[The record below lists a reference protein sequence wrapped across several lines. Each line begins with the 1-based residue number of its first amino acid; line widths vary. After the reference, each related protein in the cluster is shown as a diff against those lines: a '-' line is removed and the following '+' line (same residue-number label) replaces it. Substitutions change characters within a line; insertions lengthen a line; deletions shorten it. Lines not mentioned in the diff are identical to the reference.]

1 MTPPLPLRLRSA
13 TPTDAA
19 ALAQVHVTSWR
30 ETYAGLLPDD
40 FLARMTDDH
49 MRERRE
55 ANWQNTISEGREI
68 VLVGEREGKVVAFAS
83 AGPPRDHPGADA
95 ELYTLYAL
103 REAQGLGLGRALL
116 SEVAEQLTAQG
127 HRSLA
132 LWVLD
137 VNPTRQWYV
146 RQGGREDGA
155 KTVPIP
161 GGELR
166 EVRLVWDDLRQLA

>member
-1 MTPPLPLRLRSA
+1 MTLPFRVRAA
-13 TPTDAA
+13 TPADAPT
-19 ALAQVHVTSWR
+19 LARIHVTSWR

-40 FLARMTDDH
+40 FLARMTDEV

-55 ANWQNTISEGREI
+55 ATWRQTLLQGQEI
-68 VLVGEREGKVVAFAS
+68 VVVGEREGAAVAFTS
-83 AGPPRDHPGADA
+83 AGPTRDHPDVDA

-116 SEVAEQLTAQG
+116 VEAARQLHAQG
-127 HRSLA
+127 HCSLA

-137 VNPTRQWYV
+137 VNPTRAWYV
-146 RQGGREDGA
+146 RQGGREDGV
-155 KTVPIP
+155 KRVPIP

-166 EVRLVWDDLRQLA
+166 EVRLVWDDLRKLA